1 MSIQAENTK
10 RIAKNTMML
19 YIRMMFSMVVS
30 LFTTRIVLDI
40 LGVEDYGIYNL
51 VAGVVGMMNIV
62 TGLLSQGSSRFITI
76 ALGKGDAAGLKNTFS
91 ACLTIHLALA
101 FLILNAGEAIG
112 PQFISSLNIAP
123 DRLSAARFTFH
134 FALLTA
140 VLNLAYIPFNATII
154 AHERM
159 NIYAYI
165 AIWEST
171 AKLLVVYLLLVI
183 NIDKLKLFS
192 LLYFIIGG
200 ITAAM
205 YYLYCRKH
213 FAECRNLS
221 LKPDFKLYKEI
232 FSYIGWNTIGVCAFT
247 MNTQGMTILL
257 NIFGTAVNAARGI
270 ATTASGAI
278 YNFANN
284 FMVASRPQ
292 IVKLCAVGNYK
303 EMNSLVDRT
312 SKFASYLI
320 GFIGIPLF
328 IEMDYVLGLWLKE
341 VPEYTVVFTRLTLIQ
356 GLVQAIDTPIGIG
369 IHAVGKMKL
378 PNLTSAFIYMIALPI
393 SYLAIKSGASPEAV
407 YIVIICT
414 YPVALFMDLYIL
426 NRYTG
431 FPVIPFLLKVVRT
444 VFFVIA
450 TAAFTGR
457 LVQHLMDPNILRL
470 CFTVVISC
478 IIFLPTIYF
487 FGMDSV
493 EKRFIKDI
501 IIKKLE
507 SFKQNP

>member
-1 MSIQAENTK
+1 
-10 RIAKNTMML
+10 
-19 YIRMMFSMVVS
+19 
-30 LFTTRIVLDI
+30 
-40 LGVEDYGIYNL
+40 
-51 VAGVVGMMNIV
+51 
-62 TGLLSQGSSRFITI
+62 
-76 ALGKGDAAGLKNTFS
+76 
-91 ACLTIHLALA
+91 
-101 FLILNAGEAIG
+101 
-112 PQFISSLNIAP
+112 
-123 DRLSAARFTFH
+123 
-134 FALLTA
+134 
-140 VLNLAYIPFNATII
+140 
-154 AHERM
+154 
-159 NIYAYI
+159 
-165 AIWEST
+165 
-171 AKLLVVYLLLVI
+171 
-183 NIDKLKLFS
+183 
-192 LLYFIIGG
+192 
-200 ITAAM
+200 
-205 YYLYCRKH
+205 
-213 FAECRNLS
+213 
-221 LKPDFKLYKEI
+221 
-232 FSYIGWNTIGVCAFT
+232 

-320 GFIGIPLF
+320 GFIGIPIF

-457 LVQHLMDPNILRL
+457 LVQHIMDPNILRL

-487 FGMDSV
+487 FGMDSG